1 MLVTHFT
8 IVHLY
13 HLDPTWNPRT
23 SPRQGSAGAKRTLE
37 SASEADD
44 ESLLD
49 EPQPA
54 KKKYKCSLCSTKEQ
68 PVFLGGHKCPKKN
81 TSNQTK

>member
-8 IVHLY
+8 II
-13 HLDPTWNPRT
+13 HLDPTWNPIT
-23 SPRQGSAGAKRTLE
+23 SPRQGSVGGKRTLE

-49 EPQPA
+49 PQP
-54 KKKYKCSLCSTKEQ
+54 KKKYKCSFCSTKEQ

-81 TSNQTK
+81 TSIQTK